1 MWYLKEAISL
11 LEEETILDE
20 LGLDFLGHASQWVV
34 SSLEFAFQGG
44 QAGDD
49 FLFHLLV
56 VGLSQARVEG
66 IAGQGSAAT
75 DAGGDDEG
83 ALEKC
88 QNQTVK
94 HYRLTF
100 NMLKR

>member
-1 MWYLKEAISL
+1 MLYLKEAISL

-88 QNQTVK
+88 QNQIG
-94 HYRLTF
+94 
-100 NMLKR
+100 